1 MAPGHLARLL
11 LETWMVVDAP
21 RNCKQL
27 WWSCLHADTC
37 FGSDLTLID
46 MFDLKGAHPCGYP
59 DVPLPWGLVQL
70 LFCLG
75 ELQSVAAEALRPF

>member
-37 FGSDLTLID
+37 FVSDLMLID

-59 DVPLPWGLVQL
+59 DAYRFRGDLCS
-70 LFCLG
+70 FC
-75 ELQSVAAEALRPF
+75 SA